1 MTISSHPKGSMKEKH
16 NLDRASAFGQTLW
29 QELVS
34 RPFGTPNKRELEVMI
49 LQAAADARL
58 IDETKPAAT
67 ATLLSLSLAR
77 THSYLSDLAQRR
89 PALQDKD
96 ALILLGQ
103 QLARVEVL
111 PTDKHL
117 SIPLQ
122 RADLRIWLERRL
134 AADGLHPGETLRRDV
149 VKLTPV
155 SLLRL
160 LDNTNT
166 ARKPAVVLK
175 KLSQLLEQPEWIDK
189 AKQEW
194 TTTTNWIDTLNT
206 FNTIASL
213 SEAFAKLLPVI
224 CAL

>member
-1 MTISSHPKGSMKEKH
+1 MKENH
-16 NLDRASAFGQTLW
+16 DLDSASAFGQALW

-34 RPFGTPNKRELEVMI
+34 RPFGTSNKRELEVMI
-49 LQAAADARL
+49 LQAAADSRL
-58 IDETKPAAT
+58 IDETKPEAT

-96 ALILLGQ
+96 ALILLGE

-206 FNTIASL
+206 FSTIASL
-213 SEAFAKLLPVI
+213 SEAFSKLLPVI

>member
-1 MTISSHPKGSMKEKH
+1 MTIASHSQGSMKENH
-16 NLDRASAFGQTLW
+16 DLDSASAFGQALW

-34 RPFGTPNKRELEVMI
+34 RPFGTSNKRALEVMI
-49 LQAAADARL
+49 LQAAANARL

-96 ALILLGQ
+96 ALILLGE

-122 RADLRIWLERRL
+122 RADLRIWL
-134 AADGLHPGETLRRDV
+134 
-149 VKLTPV
+149 
-155 SLLRL
+155 
-160 LDNTNT
+160 
-166 ARKPAVVLK
+166 
-175 KLSQLLEQPEWIDK
+175 
-189 AKQEW
+189 
-194 TTTTNWIDTLNT
+194 
-206 FNTIASL
+206 
-213 SEAFAKLLPVI
+213 
-224 CAL
+224 